1 MTASGSKSRKITFSM
16 QQVFPVTVLGLY
28 LALWHIAPE
37 KTIMALRSS
46 MSVLFHVLLPLC
58 LVFLLMIGMNAF
70 LKPPHFAK
78 FMKKGAS
85 IKRNLLSAVAGI
97 ISAGPIYA
105 WYPMLKDLREKGVE
119 HSLLAVFL
127 VNRAV
132 KPFLLPIMISF
143 FGWTY
148 VLALTLLTIAGSL
161 CVGYIVGALV
171 DSPIPPRPNGA
182 D

>member
-1 MTASGSKSRKITFSM
+1 MTASGSKGRKVVVPL
-16 QQVFPVTVLGLY
+16 QAVFPAAVLALY
-28 LALWHIAPE
+28 LVLWQVDPA

-46 MSVLFHVLLPLC
+46 MSVLSHVLLPLC
-58 LVFLLMIGMNAF
+58 LVFLLMIGMNVF
-70 LKPPHFAK
+70 LKPPHFTK
-78 FMKKGAS
+78 FMGKGTS
-85 IKRNLLSAVAGI
+85 IKRNLLSAAGGI

-143 FGWTY
+143 FGWTF
-148 VLALTLLTIAGSL
+148 VLALALLTVAGSL
-161 CVGYIVGALV
+161 CVGFIVGVLV
-171 DSPIPPRPNGA
+171 DSRPRH